1 MRGALATRGP
11 ARLRDPRLGAGAR
24 REISPVEQE
33 RPMSTLRHLD
43 AIVTRERRQH
53 VRTEAFVACLLL
65 AIAVLAAVF
74 A

>member
-1 MRGALATRGP
+1 MRGALA
-11 ARLRDPRLGAGAR
+11 ARRRPRPRDPPLGAGAR
-24 REISPVEQE
+24 REIPPVEQE
-33 RPMSTLRHLD
+33 KPMSTLRHLD